1 MQMIADDCCEKAGCA
16 SLWDTLSTA
25 LLVTDKAGRLLT
37 LNQAAEVLIGRSS
50 RALTGVDIVD
60 LLPEAEGALR
70 KVALGG
76 AAFTTV
82 FSGVLLITMESG
94 FRGSV
99 RVRAVIKALNSER
112 MPDLPEGSAYLLE
125 LTNVDEALTV
135 EREEAAAGQMEA
147 NRQLLRNLAHEIKNP
162 LGGIRGAAQLL
173 EGALETE
180 EDRECARIVIDEAD
194 RLQTLVERFL
204 APYRCSDAHDAV
216 NVFEVLE
223 YVKSLIALEFPTGI
237 RFERDYDISIP
248 PQTGDRARLTQIFLN
263 LVRNAAEALTG
274 ETGTGGTITLRT
286 RIARNVLGATGP
298 LRMALAVDV
307 EDNGPGIPA
316 DMQEKIFYPLVTGR
330 AEGSGLGLSLAQTFV
345 RQAGGTLTLESRP
358 GKTVFRVLLPFELR
372 DSQKT
377 TNNGIEVHT
386 R

>member
-1 MQMIADDCCEKAGCA
+1 MHTIADDCGEKGGCA
-16 SLWDTLSTA
+16 RLWDTLSTA
-25 LLVTDKAGRLLT
+25 LLVTDKTGRLLA

-50 RALTGVDIVD
+50 RALTGVDIVE
-60 LLPEAEGALR
+60 LLPEAEGVLG
-70 KVALGG
+70 KVAQGVTAL
-76 AAFTTV
+76 TTV
-82 FSGVLLITMESG
+82 FSGALLVTMESG

-99 RVRAVIKALNSER
+99 RVRAVIKALDTER
-112 MPDLPEGSAYLLE
+112 MPDFPAGSAYLLE

-173 EGALETE
+173 EGALESE

-194 RLQTLVERFL
+194 RLQTLVDRFL
-204 APYRCSDAHDAV
+204 APYRRSDAHDAV

-223 YVKSLIALEFPTGI
+223 YVKSLIALEFPRGV

-248 PQTGDRARLTQIFLN
+248 SLTGDRARLTQIFLN

-274 ETGTGGTITLRT
+274 EAGENGTITLRT
-286 RIARNVLGATGP
+286 RIARNVLGAAGP

-345 RQAGGTLTLESRP
+345 RQSGGTLTLESRP
-358 GKTVFRVLLPFELR
+358 GKTVFRVLLPFELT
-372 DSQKT
+372 DSKKD
-377 TNNGIEVHT
+377 NEK
-386 R
+386 RL

>member
-1 MQMIADDCCEKAGCA
+1 MESLVRSDVEDEASAG
-16 SLWDTLSTA
+16 LWETLSTA
-25 LLVTDKAGRLLT
+25 LLVTDAKGAILRL
-37 LNQAAEVLIGRSS
+37 NSAAELLLGRSS
-50 RALTGVDIVD
+50 RTFAGVRVCE
-60 LLPEAEGALR
+60 LLPEAEAALR
-70 KVALGG
+70 QIFSSRSARPS
-76 AAFTTV
+76 V
-82 FSGVLLITMESG
+82 FSGSLLITLESG

-99 RVRAVIKALNSER
+99 RVRATVRKIDPAG
-112 MPDLPEGSAYLLE
+112 MPGFSAGSAALFE
-125 LTNVDEALTV
+125 LTNVDDALAA

-194 RLQTLVERFL
+194 RLQALVDRFL
-204 APYRCSDAHDAV
+204 APYRPSDSHEPV

-223 YVKSLIALEFPTGI
+223 YVKSLIALEFPAGI

-248 PQTGDRARLTQIFLN
+248 PLKGDRARLTQIFLN

-274 ETGTGGTITLRT
+274 EGRAGGLITLRT
-286 RIARNVLGATGP
+286 RIVRNVLGPTGP
-298 LRMALAVDV
+298 LRMAVALDV
-307 EDNGPGIPA
+307 EDDGPGIPE

-345 RQAGGTLTLESRP
+345 RQSGGTLSLESRP
-358 GKTVFRVLLPFELR
+358 GKTVFRVLLPFTTSERGSTINR
-372 DSQKT
+372 DK
-377 TNNGIEVHT
+377 GDA
-386 R
+386 